1 MLVVNQ
7 TNNKVTMYHSRKRQR
22 IDAAAAAAGASGKE
36 DGEGEVSDNRPEGP
50 TALCAATMSGSRR
63 GLQDLCME
71 FDSI

>member
-1 MLVVNQ
+1 VVEVDVLVPCSPLMV
-7 TNNKVTMYHSRKRQR
+7 MHD
-22 IDAAAAAAGASGKE
+22 DADTGV
-36 DGEGEVSDNRPEGP
+36 DRPEGP